1 MELENAALKEDQL
14 LFERLIPGVD
24 ERASVR
30 VENFRVVSDGAQ
42 RYRYRLLLV
51 YQPDKQTPEFR
62 GQLRLVVDYTQG
74 GKPGQLILPEKQ
86 EGLRV
91 DVKHVLRREGGFELP
106 EGAVLIGVEARVL
119 QGDTLKFKRM
129 AQL

>member
-1 MELENAALKEDQL
+1 M
-14 LFERLIPGVD
+14 FERLIPGVD

-62 GQLRLVVDYTQG
+62 GQLRLVVDYTKG

-91 DVKHVLRREGGFELP
+91 DVKHVLRREGSFELP